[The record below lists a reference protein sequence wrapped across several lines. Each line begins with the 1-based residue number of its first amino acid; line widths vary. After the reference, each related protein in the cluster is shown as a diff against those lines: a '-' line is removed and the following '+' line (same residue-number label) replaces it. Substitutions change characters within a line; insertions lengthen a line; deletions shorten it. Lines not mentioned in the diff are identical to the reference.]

1 MKPKLK
7 TKEKTSKHV
16 KPLIA
21 GNWKMNPTTA
31 SEAKKLF
38 SQIVKQVGETKGVD
52 IWLAVPHVFIPV
64 LAPLSK
70 KVVVGAQ
77 NIHHAASGAHTGE
90 VSVTQ
95 AKSSG
100 SRFTILG
107 HSERRALGETN
118 EQLSEKVLQAINA
131 EMNVILC
138 VGENVRDDHGEYLGI
153 IKEQLEI
160 GLSKVTKKDL
170 ERITIAYEP
179 VWAIGA
185 NAVRPATV
193 QECFEMM
200 IYIRKALSDLYSE
213 KHSQVVRVLYGGS
226 ANSET
231 AAELMSAA
239 QADGFLLGRASLDPK
254 EFNKI
259 IQLAK

>member
-1 MKPKLK
+1 MKPKSK
-7 TKEKTSKHV
+7 TKVIAAKRV
-16 KPLIA
+16 KPLLV
-21 GNWKMNPTTA
+21 GNWKMNPATV

-52 IWLAVPHVFIPV
+52 IWLAVPHVFVPI

-70 KVVVGAQ
+70 KIVVGSQ
-77 NIHHAASGAHTGE
+77 NIHQSASGAHTGE
-90 VSVTQ
+90 ISVTQ

-118 EQLSEKVLQAINA
+118 EQLSEKVLQATTA
-131 EMNVILC
+131 EMNIILC
-138 VGENVRDDHGEYLGI
+138 VGENVRDDHGEYLGTI
-153 IKEQLEI
+153 REQLEV

-170 ERITIAYEP
+170 VRITIAYEP

-185 NAVRPATV
+185 HAVRPATV

-200 IYIRKALSDLYSE
+200 IYIRKALADIYTE
-213 KHSQVVRVLYGGS
+213 KYSQVVRVLYGGS
-226 ANSET
+226 ASSET
-231 AAELMSAA
+231 AEELMSIA
-239 QADGFLLGRASLDPK
+239 QADGFLLGRASLDAK

>member
-7 TKEKTSKHV
+7 TKEKTSKRV

-118 EQLSEKVLQAINA
+118 EQLSEKVLQ
-131 EMNVILC
+131 
-138 VGENVRDDHGEYLGI
+138 DDHGEYLGI

-213 KHSQVVRVLYGGS
+213 KYSQVVRVLYGGS